1 MKAVVIK
8 GYGSPESLELR
19 EVPLPHPAKNEVR
32 VRVHVSTV
40 TRTDTATLSAH
51 PFFMRAMTG
60 LFRPKMQS
68 LGMDFAGVVDEVGS
82 EVRSLEIGDRVFGM
96 SPDRFGAHAE
106 YLCVPEDEAI
116 ARIPEGIPFD
126 QAVVGEG
133 AWYAHGTTKL
143 LTKGMR
149 CLIYGAS
156 GAIGTA
162 AVQLAKANGAYV
174 VAVVGSRHVSLAKA
188 LGADRVVNLEQE
200 DFTAIDEEFDLVFD
214 AVGKTS
220 WLACR
225 PLLKRGAVYCATDLG
240 PGWSNMLLG
249 IWFGLTG
256 SKKVRVPFPED
267 ASGFIRHLSDLMS
280 EGRFKGVFDRSY
292 LLNDIGSAFQYV
304 QTGQKTGIVVVKMVV
319 E

>member
-126 QAVVGEG
+126 QAVV
-133 AWYAHGTTKL
+133 
-143 LTKGMR
+143 R
-149 CLIYGAS
+149 SQS
-156 GAIGTA
+156 GA
-162 AVQLAKANGAYV
+162 
-174 VAVVGSRHVSLAKA
+174 
-188 LGADRVVNLEQE
+188 
-200 DFTAIDEEFDLVFD
+200 
-214 AVGKTS
+214 
-220 WLACR
+220 
-225 PLLKRGAVYCATDLG
+225 
-240 PGWSNMLLG
+240 
-249 IWFGLTG
+249 
-256 SKKVRVPFPED
+256 
-267 ASGFIRHLSDLMS
+267 
-280 EGRFKGVFDRSY
+280 
-292 LLNDIGSAFQYV
+292 
-304 QTGQKTGIVVVKMVV
+304 
-319 E
+319 